1 MRRSM
6 RRLIEYLSRGRV
18 LRRRLPEDLGGATIF
33 VTPDAALKLWGSD
46 LRRFDPA
53 LLDAAA
59 ELVFPGAQVWDV
71 GANVGLFAFAA
82 AYLAGEKGGVRAVE
96 PDPFLA
102 SLLRRSAANQP
113 AGRAAVEVIEAA
125 ATTTAGTV
133 EFQIAERGRAANH
146 LAAVEGSSQAGG
158 VRTTRKVTAVTLDG
172 LLETGPAPDV
182 LKIDVEGAELLA
194 LRGATKL
201 LTDVRPRIFCEVTAE
216 NAGPAGA
223 LFAAFGYDVFDASVP
238 AANRS
243 PLEVA
248 PWNTLAIP
256 RPRERGPA

>member
-1 MRRSM
+1 MRRSI
-6 RRLIEYLSRGRV
+6 RRLVEYLSRGRV

-33 VTPDAALKLWGSD
+33 VTPDAALKLWGHD

-53 LLDAAA
+53 LLDAAT
-59 ELVFPGAQVWDV
+59 ELVFPGAQVWDL

-113 AGRAAVEVIEAA
+113 AGWAAVEVIEAA
-125 ATTTAGTV
+125 AAAEQGAV

-158 VRTTRKVTAVTLDG
+158 VRNTRRVAAVTLDG

-194 LRGATKL
+194 LTGATRL
-201 LTDVRPRIFCEVTAE
+201 LSEARPRIFCEVTAE
-216 NAGPAGA
+216 NAAEVGA
-223 LFAAFGYDVFDASVP
+223 LFAAFDYEVFDASVP
-238 AANRS
+238 AADRK
-243 PLEVA
+243 PLQAA
-248 PWNTLAIP
+248 PWNTLAVA
-256 RPRERGPA
+256 RPKERSRA

>member
-1 MRRSM
+1 MRREI

-18 LRRRLPEDLGGATIF
+18 LRRRLPQELGGATIF
-33 VTPDAALKLWGSD
+33 VTPDAALKLWGRD

-82 AYLAGEKGGVRAVE
+82 AFLSGEKGHVRAIE

-102 SLLRRSAANQP
+102 SLLHRSAASQP
-113 AGRAAVEVIEAA
+113 AGRAAVEVTEAA
-125 ATTTAGTV
+125 ATNTAGTV
-133 EFQIAERGRAANH
+133 EFLIAERGRAANH

-158 VRTTRKVTAVTLDG
+158 VRTARRVTAVTLDG
-172 LLETGPAPDV
+172 LLETGLAPDV

-194 LRGATKL
+194 LQGATRL
-201 LTDVRPRIFCEVTAE
+201 LSEARPRLFCEVTAE
-216 NAGPAGA
+216 NAAAVGA
-223 LFAAFGYDVFDASVP
+223 LFSSFDYDVFDASIG
-238 AANRS
+238 ATERS
-243 PLEVA
+243 PLTAA
-248 PWNTLAIP
+248 PWNTLAVP
-256 RPRERGPA
+256 RPRERDSQ

>member
-1 MRRSM
+1 MI
-6 RRLIEYLSRGRV
+6 RRLIERLSRGRV
-18 LRRRLPEDLGGATIF
+18 LRRRLPADLGGARIF
-33 VTPDAALKLWGSD
+33 VTPDAALKLWGRD

-71 GANVGLFAFAA
+71 GANVGLFAFAS
-82 AYLAGEKGGVRAVE
+82 AYLAGERGGVRAVE

-102 SLLRRSAANQP
+102 SLLRRSAASQP
-113 AGRAAVEVIEAA
+113 AGRAAVEVIEGA

-133 EFQIAERGRAANH
+133 EFLIAERGRAANH

-172 LLETGPAPDV
+172 LLETGPAPDI

-194 LRGATKL
+194 LRGATKVL
-201 LTDVRPRIFCEVTAE
+201 SEARPRIFCEVTAE
-216 NAGPAGA
+216 NAGPVGA
-223 LFAAFGYDVFDASVP
+223 LLASFDYEVLDASAP
-238 AANRS
+238 AAERL
-243 PLEVA
+243 PLAEA
-248 PWNTLAIP
+248 PWNTLAVP
-256 RPRERGPA
+256 RPRERGRT